1 MMVPS
6 LIAAMLLLLHSAAAD
21 LSDEPIYMLA
31 VTSQPLGGTTE
42 RLCIN
47 VYPLRKP
54 LSLMVTLEHNQN
66 SRMLLKQD
74 AIKNNFFQCLPFKV
88 PDVSIESEA
97 SINVQVSEGSK
108 FLNDTTWILIRPPT
122 LLTVIQT
129 DKPIY
134 KPGQTV
140 RFRIV
145 SLDTSFLTYEQNFP
159 TIELKDPNSNRIGQ
173 WLNQSTVSG
182 FLDLS
187 YPMNAEAEQGSY
199 IITAWNTKDQ
209 ATSQDFEIREYVLPK
224 FEVIVSLPPVVTV
237 LDKQA
242 SLKICANYTYG
253 KPVSGSV
260 KAEVCR
266 KHFIFWWIRP
276 QINQT
281 NLDICKTYSMTTDK
295 TGCGSTVLNLLEFA
309 VTETQYED
317 VISVNCEV
325 EESGTGVVL
334 KGFGSM
340 TVTSNIVT
348 ITFVDAPQAFKLG
361 MNYRGKVSVTG
372 PDSTPVT
379 GAPVFLTVKYRDN
392 KNVTWTLI
400 TDVNGTAPFS
410 LNTLLWGSESVSLE
424 ASYQKV
430 QEPYES
436 TDNVRPPYYP
446 TAYLWV
452 QPFYSKSQSFLELQ
466 PSSDAFSCA
475 KPAVVEAQYI
485 IQGKGFEPDQWS
497 LDFFYMVM
505 SKGSLAQYGR
515 LSVTMKS
522 GSENK
527 GKLTF
532 LLQKIDALAPYAQV
546 VVYTVL
552 PSGEAVADSR
562 DFPIQL
568 CLTNK
573 VSLTFPT
580 PTELPGGQTSLI
592 LIAEPRS
599 LCSVK
604 AIDRSV
610 LLLKPENE
618 LNLDFVFNLLPVQR
632 LSGYPYTIS
641 DEDPNPCYRKPPI
654 FLLSSASYPLPVLD
668 AVPPQ
673 LEPRSKHRFLPVVNR
688 NVDVYDVFKDIGV
701 KILTNA
707 EIKKPVNCN
716 DPIFYPM
723 MEGPMLFAREG
734 VAFAA
739 MDPERENKIES
750 DGGSG
755 SEAVHT
761 VRKFFPETWVWDL
774 VQVGPSGIMGVKK
787 SVPDSITSW
796 TAGAFCTS
804 SVGFGVAPKVE
815 LIAFQPFFVSLTLP
829 YSIIRGE
836 IFVLKASVFNYL
848 KSCVMVKVTLAN
860 SEQFTAQQCMGCQY
874 TRCLCA
880 EESWTFLWRIQ
891 PTVLGTVSFN
901 VSAEALTTTALC
913 DNKPA
918 TVPDKGRIDT
928 VVQTLL
934 VEAEGTKQFNSYNGL
949 LCPTGVAVETTISL
963 KLPAVI
969 VAGSATASVSV
980 LGDLMGRALSNI
992 DRLLAMPYGCGEQNM
1007 LLFAPNIYILLY
1019 LQSSGQLT
1027 TEIRNKAET
1036 FLVSGYQREL
1046 SYKHYDG
1053 SYSAFGNSD
1062 PSGNTWLT
1070 AFVMKS
1076 FASAKQFIF
1085 IDQLYVDQAKTW
1097 LGQQQQY
1104 SGSFASVGQLFHSD
1118 MKGGVNDE
1126 VTLTAY
1132 ITAALLELGTP
1143 LTDPMVQ
1150 NGLNFL
1156 RNAFTQLNSIYAT
1169 ALLSYTFTLAGDQY
1183 MRIRA
1188 LTILNSQA
1196 IVEAG
1201 GRHWRRESHLNVLD
1215 SLEVEMTSYVLLAL
1229 LSGPVLQTFDM
1240 SYSASIA
1247 RWLAQQQ
1254 NAFGGFASTQDTV
1267 VALQALAK
1275 YSAATYLLT
1284 GTVVV
1289 TVTGPSPP
1297 KIFTVSQSNRLLL
1310 QESSLQV
1317 VPGDYT
1323 VKAEGKGCV
1332 FAQFYVRYNIP
1343 PPADFSSFS
1352 ISANTAGNCSIPIP
1366 SVSLSVTV
1374 SYNGKRPQTNMVI
1387 IEVKLL
1393 LGFQLD
1399 KESLKPSSDK
1409 INSNEGTV
1417 KRVDQ
1422 NEGTVII
1429 YLDGLQKGDS
1439 KTYTLVIL
1447 RETVVQNQK
1456 PAVVKVYDYY
1466 ETSDVA
1472 VADYN
1477 SPCK

>member
-1 MMVPS
+1 MH
-6 LIAAMLLLLHSAAAD
+6 LHSANC
-21 LSDEPIYMLA
+21 IYMLA

-54 LSLMVTLEHNQN
+54 LSLVVTLEHNQN
-66 SRMLLKQD
+66 SRMLLKQN
-74 AIKNNFFQCLPFKV
+74 AIRKNFFQCLPFKV
-88 PDVSIESEA
+88 PGVSIESEA
-97 SINVQVSEGSK
+97 SINVQVSGGST

-122 LLTVIQT
+122 LLTIIQT

-145 SLDTSFLTYEQNFP
+145 SLDTSFLTYEQN
-159 TIELKDPNSNRIGQ
+159 DPNSNRIGQ

-224 FEVIVSLPPVVTV
+224 FEVIVNLPPVVTV

-242 SLKICANYTYG
+242 TLKICANYTYG

-281 NLDICKTYSMTTDK
+281 NLDICKTYSMTTDE

-348 ITFVDAPQAFKLG
+348 INFVDAPQAFKLG

-372 PDSTPVT
+372 PDSTPVK

-485 IQGKGFEPDQWS
+485 IQGKGFEPRRWS
-497 LDFFYMVM
+497 LDFFYMVPKT
-505 SKGSLAQYGR
+505 SFEHTHYTHCVSPS
-515 LSVTMKS
+515 LSVLT
-522 GSENK
+522 ENK
-527 GKLTF
+527 GKLKF
-532 LLQKIDALAPYAQV
+532 LLQKIDTLAPYAQV

-580 PTELPGGQTSLI
+580 PTELPGGQTSLV
-592 LIAEPRS
+592 LKAQPRS

-641 DEDPNPCYRKPPI
+641 DEDPYPCYHEPPV
-654 FLLSSASYPLPVLD
+654 FV
-668 AVPPQ
+668 
-673 LEPRSKHRFLPVVNR
+673 PRSKRRFLPVFNR

-723 MEGPMLFAREG
+723 MEEPMLFARER

-739 MDPERENKIES
+739 MGPESENKVES
-750 DGGSG
+750 DSG
-755 SEAVHT
+755 SEAANT
-761 VRKFFPETWVWDL
+761 VRTFFPETWVWDL
-774 VQVGPSGIMGVKK
+774 VRVGHSGIMGVKK

-815 LIAFQPFFVSLTLP
+815 LTAFQPFFVSLTLP

-934 VEAEGTKQFNSYNGL
+934 VEVSFSVW
-949 LCPTGVAVETTISL
+949 VAVETTISL

-1046 SYKHYDG
+1046 SYKHDDG

-1076 FASAKQFIF
+1076 FGSAKQFIF
-1085 IDQLYVDQAKTW
+1085 VDQLYVDQAKTW

-1150 NGLNFL
+1150 NSLNFL

-1169 ALLSYTFTLAGDQY
+1169 ALLSYAFTLAGDQY

-1188 LTILNSQA
+1188 LTALNSQA

-1201 GRHWRRESHLNVLD
+1201 GRHWRRESDLNVLD

-1343 PPADFSSFS
+1343 PPADFSSFN

-1393 LGFQLD
+1393 SGFQLD
-1399 KESLKPSSDK
+1399 EESLKPSSDK

-1447 RETVVQNQK
+1447 RETAVQNQK

-1466 ETSDVA
+1466 ETSKNHVIA
-1472 VADYN
+1472 VY
-1477 SPCK
+1477 

>member
-1 MMVPS
+1 MMVP
-6 LIAAMLLLLHSAAAD
+6 LLLAALLLLLQSAAAD
-21 LSDEPIYMLA
+21 PSNEPIYMLA
-31 VTSQPLGGTTE
+31 VSSQPVGGTSET
-42 RLCIN
+42 LCVN
-47 VYPLRKP
+47 VYPLQKP
-54 LSLMVTLEHNQN
+54 LSLMVTLEHSQN
-66 SRMLLKQD
+66 SRMLLKQN
-74 AIKNNFFQCLPFKV
+74 AIKKDFYQCLPFKV
-88 PDVSIESEA
+88 PDVNVESEA
-97 SINVQVSEGSK
+97 SINVQISGEST
-108 FLNDTTWILIRPPT
+108 FLNKTTKILIRPPAQ
-122 LLTVIQT
+122 LTIIQT

-145 SLDTSFLTYEQNFP
+145 SLDSSFLTYEQQFP
-159 TIELKDPNSNRIGQ
+159 TIELQDPNFNRIGQ

-182 FLDLS
+182 ILDLS
-187 YPMNAEAEQGSY
+187 YPMNTEAQQGSY
-199 IITAWNTKDQ
+199 IITAWNGKNE
-209 ATSQDFEIREYVLPK
+209 ATSQDFEIKEYVLPK
-224 FEVIVSLPPVVTV
+224 FEVIVKLPPVVTV

-242 SLKICANYTYG
+242 TLNVCANYTYG

-266 KHFIFWWIRP
+266 KRFTFWWIRP
-276 QINQT
+276 ENNQT
-281 NLDICKTYSMTTDK
+281 TLDICKTYSMTTDK
-295 TGCGSTVLNLLEFA
+295 TGCGSTVVNLMEFA

-317 VISVNCEV
+317 VVSVVCEV
-325 EESGTGVVL
+325 EEYGTGVVL
-334 KGFGSM
+334 KGSGSM
-340 TVTSNIVT
+340 TVTSDIVT
-348 ITFVDAPQAFKLG
+348 VTFVDAPQAFKLG
-361 MNYRGKVSVTG
+361 MSYRGKVKATG
-372 PDSTPVT
+372 PDSSPVK
-379 GAPVFLTVKYRDN
+379 GASVFLTVRYGGN
-392 KNVTWTLI
+392 KNVTWTVV

-410 LNTLLWGSESVSLE
+410 LNTLLWGSEAVSLE

-430 QEPYES
+430 QEQQES
-436 TDNVRPPYYP
+436 ADNVRIPNYP
-446 TAYLWV
+446 TAYYWV
-452 QPFYSKSQSFLELQ
+452 QPFYSKSKSFLELQ
-466 PSSDAFSCA
+466 PSPDALSCA

-485 IQGKGFEPDQWS
+485 IQGKEIKPGQRS

-505 SKGSLAQYGR
+505 SKGSLAQYGH
-515 LSVTMKS
+515 LSAAMKK
-522 GSENK
+522 GTVNK
-527 GKLTF
+527 GKLRF
-532 LLQKIDALAPYAQV
+532 SLQKMDALAPYAQV

-552 PSGEAVADSR
+552 PSGEAVADSK

-573 VSLTFPT
+573 VSLTFPS

-592 LIAEPRS
+592 LKAQPGS

-610 LLLKPENE
+610 LLLKPEKE
-618 LNLDFVFNLLPVQR
+618 LNLEFVFNLLPVQR
-632 LSGYPYTIS
+632 LSGYPYTVS
-641 DEDPNPCYRKPPI
+641 DEDLYPCYESPPI
-654 FLLSSASYPLPVLD
+654 FMPRPLPVLD
-668 AVPPQ
+668 AVPAQ
-673 LEPRSKHRFLPVVNR
+673 LNPRFKPLFVPVIDR
-688 NVDVYDVFKDIGV
+688 NVNVYDVFKDIGV

-707 EIKKPVNCN
+707 EIKKPVNCSG
-716 DPIFYPM
+716 PIYYPM
-723 MEGPMLFAREG
+723 NMERPMLFAREG

-739 MDPERENKIES
+739 MDAASKSE
-750 DGGSG
+750 SG
-755 SEAVHT
+755 SEAVNT
-761 VRKFFPETWVWDL
+761 VRTFFPETWVWDL
-774 VQVGPSGIMGVKK
+774 VPVGPSGAMGVKK
-787 SVPDSITSW
+787 LVPDTITSW
-796 TAGAFCTS
+796 SAGAFCTS
-804 SVGFGVAPKVE
+804 SVGFGVAPKAE
-815 LIAFQPFFVSLTLP
+815 LTTFQPFFVSLTLP

-836 IFVLKASVFNYL
+836 LFVLKASVFNYL

-860 SEQFTAQQCMGCQY
+860 SQQFVAQQCVGCQY

-880 EESWTFLWRIQ
+880 EESWTFVWRIQ

-901 VSAEALTTTALC
+901 VSAEALQTTVLC
-913 DNKPA
+913 GNKPV

-949 LCPTGVAVETTISL
+949 LCPTGVAVETIVSL

-969 VAGSATASVSV
+969 VTGSATASVSV
-980 LGDLMGRALSNI
+980 LGDLMGRALRNI

-1027 TEIRNKAET
+1027 AEIRKKAET

-1046 SYKHYDG
+1046 SYKHDDG
-1053 SYSAFGNSD
+1053 SYSAFGKSD

-1076 FASAKQFIF
+1076 FGSAKQFIF

-1097 LGQQQQY
+1097 LGQQQQN
-1104 SGSFASVGQLFHSD
+1104 GSFASVGQLFHSD

-1143 LTDPMVQ
+1143 LTDPMVE
-1150 NGLNFL
+1150 NSLDFL

-1169 ALLSYTFTLAGDQY
+1169 ALLSYAFTLAGDQG
-1183 MRIRA
+1183 MRIQA
-1188 LTILNSQA
+1188 LTVLDNQA

-1201 GRHWRRESHLNVLD
+1201 ARHWRRESDVKVLD

-1275 YSAATYLLT
+1275 YSAATYSPT

-1297 KIFTVSQSNRLLL
+1297 KVFTVSQSNRLLL

-1317 VPGDYT
+1317 VPGDYK
-1323 VKAEGKGCV
+1323 VKAEGNGCV
-1332 FAQFYVRYNIP
+1332 FAQFSVRYNIP

-1352 ISANTAGNCSIPIP
+1352 LSANTAGNCSIPIP

-1374 SYNGKRPQTNMVI
+1374 SYNGKRSETNMVV

-1393 LGFQLD
+1393 SGFQLD
-1399 KESLKPSSDK
+1399 KESLKPSSEK
-1409 INSNEGTV
+1409 TEPNEGAV
-1417 KRVDQ
+1417 KRLDQ
-1422 NEGTVII
+1422 KEGSVTI
-1429 YLDGLQKGDS
+1429 YLDGLKKGDS
-1439 KTYTLVIL
+1439 KTYSLVIL
-1447 RETVVQNQK
+1447 RETAVQNQK

-1472 VADYN
+1472 VADYT

>member
-1 MMVPS
+1 MMVP
-6 LIAAMLLLLHSAAAD
+6 LLMAAVLLLLQSAAAD

-31 VTSQPLGGTTE
+31 VTSQPVGGTTE
-42 RLCIN
+42 TLCIN
-47 VYPLRKP
+47 VYPLQKP
-54 LSLMVTLEHNQN
+54 LSLVVMLEHGQN
-66 SRMLLKQD
+66 SRMLLNQST
-74 AIKNNFFQCLPFKV
+74 IKKNFFQCLPFEV
-88 PDVSIESEA
+88 PDVSDESEA
-97 SINVQVSEGSK
+97 SINVQVSGEGT
-108 FLNDTTWILIRPPT
+108 FLNDTTLILIKPPS

-145 SLDTSFLTYEQNFP
+145 SLDTKFLTYEQKFP
-159 TIELKDPNSNRIGQ
+159 TIELQDPNSNRIGQ

-187 YPMNAEAEQGSY
+187 YPMNTEAEQGSY
-199 IITAWNTKDQ
+199 LITAWNTKDE
-209 ATSQDFEIREYVLPK
+209 ATSQDFEIKEYVLPK
-224 FEVIVSLPPVVTV
+224 FEVIVNLPPVVTV

-242 SLKICANYTYG
+242 TLKVCANYTYG
-253 KPVSGSV
+253 QPVSGSV
-260 KAEVCR
+260 KADVCR
-266 KHFIFWWIRP
+266 KHFIFWWIMP
-276 QINQT
+276 ETNQT

-317 VISVNCEV
+317 VISVDCEV
-325 EESGTGVVL
+325 EESGTGVVQ
-334 KGFGSM
+334 KGSGSM
-340 TVTSNIVT
+340 TVTSDIVT
-348 ITFVDAPQAFKLG
+348 VTFVDAPQAFKLG
-361 MNYRGKVSVTG
+361 MNYIGKVNVTG
-372 PDSTPVT
+372 PDSTPIK
-379 GAPVFLTVKYRDN
+379 GAPVFLTVRYGEN

-410 LNTLLWGSESVSLE
+410 LNTLLWGSDSVSLE

-430 QEPYES
+430 QEQNES
-436 TDNVRPPYYP
+436 TDARPPNYP
-446 TAYLWV
+446 PAYLWV

-485 IQGKGFEPDQWS
+485 IQGKGIEPGQWS

-515 LSVTMKS
+515 LSAAMKS

-532 LLQKIDALAPYAQV
+532 SLQKIDALAPYAQV

-573 VSLTFPT
+573 VSLTFPS
-580 PTELPGGQTSLI
+580 PTELPGSQTSLI

-618 LNLDFVFNLLPVQR
+618 LSLDFVFNLLPVQR
-632 LSGYPYTIS
+632 LSGYPYPIS
-641 DEDPNPCYRKPPI
+641 DEDPYPCYHRPPI
-654 FLLSSASYPLPVLD
+654 FEPRPLPVVD

-673 LEPRSKHRFLPVVNR
+673 PIPRSKYFLPVFNR
-688 NVDVYDVFKDIGV
+688 NVNVYDVFKDIGV

-707 EIKKPVNCN
+707 EIKKPMNCS

-723 MEGPMLFAREG
+723 NMEGPMLFAREG

-739 MDPERENKIES
+739 MDAES
-750 DGGSG
+750 TVGSGSG
-755 SEAVHT
+755 SEAVNT
-761 VRKFFPETWVWDL
+761 VRTFFPETWVWDL
-774 VQVGPSGIMGVKK
+774 VQVGSSGIMGVKK

-804 SVGFGVAPKVE
+804 PVGFGVAPEVE
-815 LIAFQPFFVSLTLP
+815 LTTFQPFFVSLTLP

-860 SEQFTAQQCMGCQY
+860 SDQFTAQQCMGCQY
-874 TRCLCA
+874 THCLCA

-891 PTVLGTVSFN
+891 PTVLGTVSFS
-901 VSAEALTTTALC
+901 VSAEALTTTVLC
-913 DNKPA
+913 GNKLT
-918 TVPDKGRIDT
+918 TVPEKGRIDT

-934 VEAEGTKQFNSYNGL
+934 VEAEGTEQFNSYNGL
-949 LCPTGVAVETTISL
+949 LCPTGAAVETTISL

-969 VAGSATASVSV
+969 VAGSVTASVSV
-980 LGDLMGRALSNI
+980 LGDLMGRALRNI

-1027 TEIRNKAET
+1027 TEIRNKADT
-1036 FLVSGYQREL
+1036 FLVNGYQREL
-1046 SYKHYDG
+1046 SYKHNDG

-1076 FASAKQFIF
+1076 FGSAKQFIF

-1097 LGQQQQY
+1097 LGQQQQKN
-1104 SGSFASVGQLFHSD
+1104 GSFASVGQLFHTD
-1118 MKGGVNDE
+1118 LKGGVNDE

-1150 NGLNFL
+1150 NSLNFL

-1169 ALLSYTFTLAGDQY
+1169 ALLSYAFTLAGDQY
-1183 MRIRA
+1183 MRIKA

-1201 GRHWRRESHLNVLD
+1201 GRHWRRESDLNVLD

-1229 LSGPVLQTFDM
+1229 LSGPVIQTFDM
-1240 SYSASIA
+1240 SYSASIV

-1275 YSAATYLLT
+1275 FSAATYSPAS
-1284 GTVVV
+1284 TVVV
-1289 TVTGPSPP
+1289 TVTGPSPA
-1297 KIFTVSQSNRLLL
+1297 KIFTVNQSNRLLL

-1317 VPGDYT
+1317 VPGDYK

-1332 FAQFYVRYNIP
+1332 FAQFTVNYNIP
-1343 PPADFSSFS
+1343 PPADFSSFG

-1374 SYNGKRPQTNMVI
+1374 SYNGKRPETNMVI

-1393 LGFQLD
+1393 SGFQLD
-1399 KESLKPSSDK
+1399 EDSLKSSSDK

-1429 YLDGLQKGDS
+1429 YLDGLQNGDS
-1439 KTYTLVIL
+1439 KTYNLIIL
-1447 RETVVQNQK
+1447 RETFVQNQK
-1456 PAVVKVYDYY
+1456 PAMVKVYDYY
-1466 ETSDVA
+1466 ETNEVA
-1472 VADYN
+1472 VVDYT